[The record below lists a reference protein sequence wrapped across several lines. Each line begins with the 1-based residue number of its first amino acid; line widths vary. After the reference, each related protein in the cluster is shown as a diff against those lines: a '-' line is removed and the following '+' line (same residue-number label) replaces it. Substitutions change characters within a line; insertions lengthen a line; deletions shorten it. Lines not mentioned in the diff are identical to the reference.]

1 MTYSFVFIY
10 IFPPATGTQLGVGA
24 SLGATSTRDAAALNL
39 AGCCY
44 AGLGDR
50 GTAATFFERAVIAAP
65 YGNFFLFFLLRHHFG
80 PFLAHHLPF
89 FIFMHR
95 VDGNKDQSTVCS
107 PAKELQRRSH
117 THTRAQFSPAVLCR
131 RTRAVRCTFTWCPC
145 VSDADW
151 GLQSDVMTNSR
162 LQATA
167 TATAPAP
174 PDPRGHCW

>member
-65 YGNFFLFFLLRHHFG
+65 YGNFFIFYFDIILDPFSRTISPSSFLCTGSTGTKTKVPSVPQPR
-80 PFLAHHLPF
+80 
-89 FIFMHR
+89 
-95 VDGNKDQSTVCS
+95 NYKD
-107 PAKELQRRSH
+107 AL
-117 THTRAQFSPAVLCR
+117 THTLARSSLQQFSVAAHAPCGVLSLGAHAYRMLIGACN
-131 RTRAVRCTFTWCPC
+131 PM
-145 VSDADW
+145 
-151 GLQSDVMTNSR
+151 L
-162 LQATA
+162 
-167 TATAPAP
+167 
-174 PDPRGHCW
+174 

>member
-65 YGNFFLFFLLRHHFG
+65 YGNFFLFFFTSTSFWTLSRAPSPLLHFYAQG
-80 PFLAHHLPF
+80 
-89 FIFMHR
+89 R
-95 VDGNKDQSTVCS
+95 R
-107 PAKELQRRSH
+107 EQRPKYRLFPSQGITKTLSH
-117 THTRAQFSPAVLCR
+117 THSRAVLSSSSLSPHTR
-131 RTRAVRCTFTWCPC
+131 RAVYFHLVPMRIGC
-145 VSDADW
+145 
-151 GLQSDVMTNSR
+151 
-162 LQATA
+162 
-167 TATAPAP
+167 
-174 PDPRGHCW
+174 